1 MPQHHQ
7 HEEERHQEED
17 RGDHPVALAGQWYQV
32 QGGRLAGVVQ
42 RSGRALE
49 ESWLQDLPAVGEE

>member
-17 RGDHPVALAGQWYQV
+17 GGDHPVARAGQWYQV

-42 RSGRALE
+42 RGGRALE
-49 ESWLQDLPAVGEE
+49 ES